1 MITSCIIRVLWCIG
15 ALLLLEGVGHAG
27 PKDLKTNYRVIVGLA
42 GGSSVGGIHD
52 SGGVTSLSFVD
63 AVSDGLL
70 TAGGDPARPADGS
83 GTVGGTG
90 GGGLKY
96 WQFDNVTLRITP
108 SSGGGTRTVV
118 TTVIVPQKPANQT
131 GAPPVQQAKTNSLG
145 TKIGKNTTGMQ
156 VGGGQLETVDGG
168 PSIIPGRDIRYTRWS
183 NPKPPLFNINVNID
197 LSPGGSTF
205 MPGVRFNGAT
215 FDPAVTTL
223 APSLIP
229 TATAV
234 LLGITPQGTDTLD
247 YATESALYID
257 GFLNTIPDPLNLLTL
272 SFGYADVTLPAV
284 QGAIDNFQVAV
295 LINPETDAL
304 VLGADGL
311 IPEGYGGW
319 FDNAASTFNL
329 ERIPEPPV
337 LGIMAAALAWLGL
350 LRLHRSGLR
359 AG

>member
-1 MITSCIIRVLWCIG
+1 MITSYIVRGLCGIG
-15 ALLLLEGVGHAG
+15 ALLLTGSIGHAG
-27 PKDLKTNYRVIVGLA
+27 PKDLRTNYRVVVGLA
-42 GGSSVGGIHD
+42 GGSSVGGIDD

-63 AVSDGLL
+63 ATSDGLL
-70 TAGGDPARPADGS
+70 NAAGDPARPPDGS

-108 SSGGGTRTVV
+108 SGGGGTRTVV

-156 VGGGQLETVDGG
+156 IGGGRLETVDGG

-197 LSPGGSTF
+197 LLPGGSTF
-205 MPGVRFNGAT
+205 MPGVKFNGVT
-215 FDPAVTTL
+215 LDPAITTL

-229 TATAV
+229 AATAAS
-234 LLGITPQGTDTLD
+234 LGITPQGTDTLD
-247 YATESALYID
+247 YATESALFTD
-257 GFLNTIPDPLNLLTL
+257 GFLDTIPDPLNLLTL
-272 SFGYADVTLPAV
+272 SFGYADITLPAV
-284 QGAIDNFQVAV
+284 QGPIENFQVAV
-295 LINPETDAL
+295 LINTETNAL

-319 FDNAASTFNL
+319 FDNDTSTFNL
-329 ERIPEPPV
+329 ERVPEPPV
-337 LGIMAAALAWLGL
+337 LGIMGAALIL
-350 LRLHRSGLR
+350 LVRQRRRRSGPR
-359 AG
+359 P